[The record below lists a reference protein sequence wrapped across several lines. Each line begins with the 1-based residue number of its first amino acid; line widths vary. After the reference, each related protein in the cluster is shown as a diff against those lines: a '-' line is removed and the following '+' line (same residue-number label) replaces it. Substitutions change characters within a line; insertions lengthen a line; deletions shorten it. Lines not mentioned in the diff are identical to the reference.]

1 MTTVRKGQ
9 APGRLAR
16 AEFGARFRKAFFDP
30 AFRVEDA
37 AIERLET
44 IAWTASA
51 PEVTAVE
58 RGSALEYPPCA
69 ACGGARVEI
78 VCDAREIRAQ
88 LDWVRRFHVRR
99 LRDRPP
105 PGALEDRTDFT
116 QGFVTNV
123 VACVA
128 CGLLFR
134 DPRPPP
140 EAIARSYARDAYE
153 PARLEALLAGQRAFF
168 REKVR
173 VLARWMP
180 PPGARVLEL
189 GSFIGGFLDVTRDAG
204 WDARGVDPGEEVVAY
219 CRARGLRVLRGTVVD
234 LAEPAGSFDLIAI
247 WNTFDQLPEPGPALA
262 AVARLLRSGGT
273 LVLRVPNGLC
283 YRRTVAALR
292 RAPAPFAAVLRG
304 ALAWNNL
311 LGFPYLYGYTP
322 RTLERLCAAHGL
334 ATAAV
339 RPDTLV
345 RLSDDATRPWAS
357 VEEAVVKS
365 AWRLLWSL
373 RGARAAE
380 RAPWLDVVLRRASS
394 ADE

>member
-1 MTTVRKGQ
+1 MSAAEQ
-9 APGRLAR
+9 A
-16 AEFGARFRKAFFDP
+16 
-30 AFRVEDA
+30 
-37 AIERLET
+37 I
-44 IAWTASA
+44 
-51 PEVTAVE
+51 AVE
-58 RGSALEYPPCA
+58 YPSCAVCGS
-69 ACGGARVEI
+69 ARVEI
-78 VCDAREIRAQ
+78 VCDADELRAQ
-88 LDWVRRFHVRR
+88 LDWVRRFHLRR
-99 LRDRPP
+99 LEDRAPR
-105 PGALEDRTDFT
+105 GALEDRTDFT
-116 QGFVTNV
+116 QGFVTNI
-123 VACVA
+123 VACA
-128 CGLLFR
+128 TCGLLFR
-134 DPRPPP
+134 DPRPRP
-140 EAIARSYARDAYE
+140 EAIARAYARDAYG
-153 PARLEALLAGQRAFF
+153 PARLDALLAGQRALF
-168 REKVR
+168 RDKVR
-173 VLARWMP
+173 ALARWMP

-189 GSFIGGFLDVTRDAG
+189 GSFVGGFLDVGRDAG

-219 CRARGLRVLRGTVVD
+219 CRARGLRVLRGTVDD

-283 YRRTVAALR
+283 YRRAVAALR
-292 RAPAPFAAVLRG
+292 RAPAPFAALLRG

-334 ATAAV
+334 ATVVV

-357 VEEAVVKS
+357 LEEAAVKS

-380 RAPWLDVVLRRASS
+380 SAPWLDVVLRRASS
-394 ADE
+394 AAE